1 MMKLT
6 QKDRIL
12 KHLKSGKSLTRLNAW
27 DRLGVIET
35 PARISELRLDG
46 WPITTKMIAV
56 KNRYGESVKVAR
68 WSMQEAEQ

>member
-1 MMKLT
+1 MKLT

-35 PARISELRLDG
+35 PARISELRAEGHTIFTERKTVL
-46 WPITTKMIAV
+46 
-56 KNRYGESVKVAR
+56 NRYGDSVQIAE
-68 WSMQEAEQ
+68 WSM